1 MCRSLM
7 SRLDRRTVS
16 ASIQSAVLV
25 GIVAAAVLSM
35 TPLVP
40 LAGELLL
47 LVGVGLGWWLVP
59 GFWRSVLFGAIGG
72 IVSGIL
78 VLGVGFRVAMRVV
91 AILDPFRT
99 PEFTLEG
106 TMFILIGIGAIFGG
120 IVGILANLA
129 RRGIRLNSI
138 IAAAILP
145 AAVAMSLLL
154 VGDETRRELFEL
166 GAGAWVN
173 IPMFGLV
180 AVLYGIAVAVTTRVL
195 EERAATKQAVA
206 NKAEVQA

>member
-1 MCRSLM
+1 M

-16 ASIQSAVLV
+16 ASVQSAVLV
-25 GIVAAAVLSM
+25 GIVAGAVLSM
-35 TPLVP
+35 TSLVP

-47 LVGVGLGWWLVP
+47 LIGVGLGWWLVP
-59 GFWRSVLFGAIGG
+59 EFWRSVLFGAIGG

-78 VLGVGFRVAMRVV
+78 VLGVGLRVAMRAV
-91 AILDPFRT
+91 AILDPIRT
-99 PEFTLEG
+99 PDFTLEG
-106 TMFILIGIGAIFGG
+106 TMFILIGIGAMFGG
-120 IVGILANLA
+120 LVGILANLA
-129 RRGIRLNSI
+129 RRGMRLNSI
-138 IAAAILP
+138 ITAAILP
-145 AAVAMSLLL
+145 AAGAMSLLL

-180 AVLYGIAVAVTTRVL
+180 AILYGIAVGVTTGVL

>member
-1 MCRSLM
+1 MSSL
-7 SRLDRRTVS
+7 DKRTDS
-16 ASIQSAVLV
+16 AGVQRAVLV
-25 GIVAAAVLSM
+25 GVVAAAVLSM
-35 TPLVP
+35 TSLVP

-47 LVGVGLGWWLVP
+47 LIGIGLGWWLVP

-72 IVSGIL
+72 IGSGIL
-78 VLGVGFRVAMRVV
+78 VLGVGLRVTMRVV
-91 AILDPFRT
+91 AILDPVRT

-129 RRGIRLNSI
+129 KRGLRLSSMTTV
-138 IAAAILP
+138 AILP
-145 AAVAMSLLL
+145 SAAAMSLLF
-154 VGDETRRELFEL
+154 VDDEIRRELFEL
-166 GAGAWVN
+166 GLGAWVN

-180 AVLYGIAVAVTTRVL
+180 AILYGAAVGVTTRFL
-195 EERAATKQAVA
+195 EERSATRPAVT